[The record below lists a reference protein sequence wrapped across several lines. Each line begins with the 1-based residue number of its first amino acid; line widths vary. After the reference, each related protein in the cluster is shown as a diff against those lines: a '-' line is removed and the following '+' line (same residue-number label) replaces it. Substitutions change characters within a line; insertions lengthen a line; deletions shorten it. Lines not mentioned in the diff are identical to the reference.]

1 MRRLCMS
8 SSDRFSKIK
17 ASFKRFSED
26 RLFAR
31 LLPVVFLFALVGF
44 FSIATGG
51 RFTSPQSI
59 KVIIQQAL
67 IVATVS
73 TGACFIFATNN
84 VNLAMG
90 ATTVLTAVLAGMAYN
105 ATQSVFVMIVVA
117 LLLGAAIMTVSALL
131 STVLR
136 VKVMFVTIVMM
147 SLLSALQ
154 ETILG
159 GSTISLP
166 YEMITRLTDMN
177 FSYIVF
183 GVFFVVCIVLFH
195 FTDIGRSLRF
205 IGTNNTC
212 AEQTGISKSRYML
225 IAFLIAGIGCGFA
238 ALLAIVRAASIG
250 SKTLSSLNMDCMLAL
265 VLGGM
270 SIFGGSRSFAFAGV
284 VGAVTVYVLNQG
296 LLMIGVSSSI
306 IQGIRGILFLVLVCT
321 AQTRPKGLP
330 APEG

>member
-1 MRRLCMS
+1 MTAAVGLNRVKS
-8 SSDRFSKIK
+8 STKKFMES
-17 ASFKRFSED
+17 
-26 RLFAR
+26 RLFSQ
-31 LLPVVFLFALVGF
+31 LLPIIFLVVLVIF
-44 FSIATGG
+44 FSIATNG
-51 RFTSPQSI
+51 RFTSRQSI

-90 ATTVLTAVLAGMAYN
+90 ATTVLSAVIAGMAYN
-105 ATQSVFVMIVVA
+105 KTGSLFVMIVVA
-117 LLLGAAIMTVSALL
+117 LALGSGIMVISALL
-131 STVLR
+131 STLLK

-147 SLLSALQ
+147 SLLSAIQ
-154 ETILG
+154 QSILG
-159 GSTISLP
+159 GSTVSMP
-166 YEMITRLTDMN
+166 YELIQTLTKYN
-177 FSYIVF
+177 FSYIAF
-183 GVFFVVCIVLFH
+183 LLFFIVCVCIFH
-195 FTDIGRSLRF
+195 FTNVGRALKF

-212 AEQTGISKSRYML
+212 AAQTGINKNKYLL
-225 IAFLIAGIGCGFA
+225 IAFFIAGIGCGIA

-250 SKTLSSLNMDCMLAL
+250 EKTLSSLNMDCMLAL

-270 SIFGGSRSFAFAGV
+270 SIFGGSKSFSFAGV

-306 IQGIRGILFLVLVCT
+306 IQGIRGILFLILVCT
-321 AQTRPKGLP
+321 AQKRPKGLP

>member
-1 MRRLCMS
+1 MTNTVKLNN
-8 SSDRFSKIK
+8 KNAK
-17 ASFKRFSED
+17 ASFKKFTES
-26 RLFAR
+26 RLFVR
-31 LLPVVFLFALVGF
+31 LLPIIFLVVLVVFFA
-44 FSIATGG
+44 IATGG
-51 RFTSPQSI
+51 RFISLPSLKLIT
-59 KVIIQQAL
+59 QQAL

-90 ATTVLTAVLAGMAYN
+90 ATTVLTAIIAGLAYN
-105 ATQSVFVMIVVA
+105 ATGSMFVMFAVA
-117 LLLGAAIMTVSALL
+117 ILLGSAIMIVSALL
-131 STVLR
+131 STVLKVR
-136 VKVMFVTIVMM
+136 VMFVTIVMM
-147 SLLSALQ
+147 SLLAALA
-154 ETILG
+154 ESILG
-159 GSTISLP
+159 GSTVSLP
-166 YEMITRLTDMN
+166 YEMIQYLTNIN
-177 FSYIVF
+177 FSYFAF
-183 GVFFVVCIVLFH
+183 GIYFVICIIIFH

-212 AEQTGISKSRYML
+212 AAQTGINKNKYML
-225 IAFLIAGIGCGFA
+225 IAFLIAGVGCGIG
-238 ALLAIVRAASIG
+238 ALLVIVRSASIG

-296 LLMIGVSSSI
+296 LLMIGVPSSF
-306 IQGIRGILFLVLVCT
+306 IQGIRGIIFLILVCT

>member
-1 MRRLCMS
+1 MTNAIKLNN
-8 SSDRFSKIK
+8 KK
-17 ASFKRFSED
+17 ASFKKFTES
-26 RLFAR
+26 RLFVR
-31 LLPVVFLFALVGF
+31 LLPIFFLVVLVVFFA
-44 FSIATGG
+44 IATGG
-51 RFTSPQSI
+51 RFISLPSLKLIT
-59 KVIIQQAL
+59 QQAL

-90 ATTVLTAVLAGMAYN
+90 ATTVLTAIIAGLAYN
-105 ATQSVFVMIVVA
+105 ATGSMFVMFAVA
-117 LLLGAAIMTVSALL
+117 ILLGSAIMTVSALL
-131 STVLR
+131 STVLKVR
-136 VKVMFVTIVMM
+136 VMFVTIVMM
-147 SLLSALQ
+147 SLLAALA
-154 ETILG
+154 ESILG
-159 GSTISLP
+159 GSTVSLP
-166 YEMITRLTDMN
+166 YEMIQHLTDIN
-177 FSYIVF
+177 FSYIAF
-183 GVFFVVCIVLFH
+183 GIYFVVCIIIFH

-212 AEQTGISKSRYML
+212 AAQTGINKNKYML
-225 IAFLIAGIGCGFA
+225 IAFLIAGVGCGIG
-238 ALLAIVRAASIG
+238 ALLVIVRSASIG

-296 LLMIGVSSSI
+296 LLMIGVPSSF
-306 IQGIRGILFLVLVCT
+306 IQGIRGIIFLILVCT